1 MMRMHDPV
9 ASPVGGVLLDNGCIV
24 CKRCAGRS
32 CVSNV
37 PIFSTLSDAEQEW
50 IHSLIIRRKY
60 RKGEFLLMEGDI
72 QESLIILH
80 SGKVKVFRYTQD
92 DKEQILYILSEG
104 DFFGERNLFQ
114 KLKSACFIEAL
125 EETEVCLI
133 SGNAFLAFLKKH
145 PETSVKML
153 EEMSR
158 RMERLEYA
166 LQNMGT
172 KSSESRVTSV
182 LVDFA
187 AQFGK
192 PQNDGILLEL
202 PLSREGIANYIG
214 ITRETVSR
222 KLGLLQDEGLIE
234 PIGNKKVLIPDLRKL
249 EESIQGT

>member
-1 MMRMHDPV
+1 ME
-9 ASPVGGVLLDNGCIV
+9 NGCSI
-24 CKRCAGRS
+24 CKRAGGRS
-32 CVSNV
+32 CVTKV
-37 PIFSTLSDAEQEW
+37 PVFSSLDCEEQEW
-50 IHSLIIRRKY
+50 IHSLIIRKKY

-72 QESLIILH
+72 QESLMILH

-114 KLKSACFIEAL
+114 KLKSSCFIEAL
-125 EETEVCLI
+125 EETEICLI

-153 EEMSR
+153 EEMGR

-192 PQNDGILLEL
+192 PQSGGILLEL

-234 PIGNKKVLIPDLRKL
+234 PIGNKKLLIPSLQKL
-249 EESIQGT
+249 EESIQSI

>member
-1 MMRMHDPV
+1 MPV
-9 ASPVGGVLLDNGCIV
+9 
-24 CKRCAGRS
+24 
-32 CVSNV
+32 
-37 PIFSTLSDAEQEW
+37 FSSLNCEEQER
-50 IHSLIIRRKY
+50 IHSLIMHKKF
-60 RKGEFLLMEGDI
+60 RKGEFLLMQGDV
-72 QESLIILH
+72 QESLMILRG
-80 SGKVKVFRYTQD
+80 GKVKVFRYTQD

-114 KLKSACFIEAL
+114 KLKSTCFIEAL
-125 EETEVCLI
+125 DDTEICLI
-133 SGNAFLAFLKKH
+133 SGNAFLEFLKKH

-158 RMERLEYA
+158 RMERLEDA

-187 AQFGK
+187 AQFGRQK
-192 PQNDGILLEL
+192 KDGILVEL

-234 PIGNKKVLIPDLRKL
+234 PIGNKKLLIPDLRKL
-249 EESIQGT
+249 EESIQSS

>member
-1 MMRMHDPV
+1 MED
-9 ASPVGGVLLDNGCIV
+9 GCSV
-24 CKRCAGRS
+24 CKRCGGRN
-32 CVSNV
+32 CVAKV
-37 PIFSTLSDAEQEW
+37 PLFSSLDCEEQER
-50 IHSLIIRRKY
+50 IHSLIIRKKY
-60 RKGEFLLMEGDI
+60 RKGEFLLMEGDV
-72 QESLIILH
+72 QESLMILH
-80 SGKVKVFRYTQD
+80 TGKVKVFRYTQD

-114 KLKSACFIEAL
+114 KLKSTCFIEAL
-125 EETEVCLI
+125 EETELCLI
-133 SGNAFLAFLKKH
+133 SGNAFLAFLKNH

-153 EEMSR
+153 EQMSR
-158 RMERLEYA
+158 RMERLEDA

-187 AQFGK
+187 AQYGK
-192 PQNDGILLEL
+192 PQKDGILLEL

-234 PIGNKKVLIPDLRKL
+234 PIGNKKMLIPDLRKL
-249 EESIQGT
+249 EESIQSV

>member
-1 MMRMHDPV
+1 ME
-9 ASPVGGVLLDNGCIV
+9 NGFSV
-24 CKRCAGRS
+24 CKRCGGRN
-32 CVSNV
+32 CVSKV
-37 PIFSTLSDAEQEW
+37 PAFSSLNCDEQEK
-50 IHSLIIRRKY
+50 IHLLILRKKY

-72 QESLIILH
+72 QESLMILH
-80 SGKVKVFRYTQD
+80 SGKVKVFRYTQEN
-92 DKEQILYILSEG
+92 KEQILYILSEG

-114 KLKSACFIEAL
+114 KLKSTFFIEAL
-125 EETEVCLI
+125 EETEICLI
-133 SGNAFLAFLKKH
+133 SGSAFIDFLKNH

-158 RMERLEYA
+158 RMERLEDA

-182 LVDFA
+182 LIDFA
-187 AQFGK
+187 SQFGK
-192 PQNDGILLEL
+192 AQKDGILLEL

-222 KLGLLQDEGLIE
+222 KLSLLQEEGLIE

-249 EESIQGT
+249 EESIQSI

>member
-1 MMRMHDPV
+1 ME
-9 ASPVGGVLLDNGCIV
+9 NGCSI
-24 CKRCAGRS
+24 CKRYGGRN
-32 CVSNV
+32 CVAKV
-37 PIFSTLSDAEQEW
+37 PLFSSLNSEEQDR
-50 IHSLIIRRKY
+50 IHSLIIRKKY
-60 RKGEFLLMEGDI
+60 RKGEFLLMEGDF

-114 KLKSACFIEAL
+114 KLKSTCFIEAL
-125 EETEVCLI
+125 EDTDICLI
-133 SGNAFLAFLKKH
+133 SGNAFLAFLKNH

-158 RMERLEYA
+158 RMERLEDA
-166 LQNMGT
+166 LQYMGT

-187 AQFGK
+187 AQFGR
-192 PQNDGILLEL
+192 PQSGGILLEL

-234 PIGNKKVLIPDLRKL
+234 PIGNKKMLIPDLQKL
-249 EESIQGT
+249 EGSIKGI